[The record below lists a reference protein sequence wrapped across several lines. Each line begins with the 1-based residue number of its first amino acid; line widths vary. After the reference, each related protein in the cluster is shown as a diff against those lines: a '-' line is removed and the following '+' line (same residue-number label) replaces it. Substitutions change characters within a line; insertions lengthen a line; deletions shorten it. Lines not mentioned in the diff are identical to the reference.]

1 MVGKVLQLF
10 AKPIYKLIARG
21 AGQTGRKSK
30 VISHYEYGGKKY
42 LPDDMKRVIRR
53 GEKGRPVRGLVPNT
67 EEAERISKLGTKE
80 KVFSSIKRRETSPA
94 VMKQIKKLD
103 EMTED
108 EVKYITKEK
117 AEKLGITEYTLAP
130 YRQTRLGGGQH
141 GTRTKFTD
149 AEGKPI
155 YLADESNAKAIN
167 KLSDKNSRIV
177 YDRFKEIDIAG
188 DKSFHA
194 RTALMQHLGRMVKQ
208 SKGRGISE
216 DKIIEKFSQL
226 DAPWWGNFLAKRGRL
241 NNREIKKAK
250 ELGVISDDE
259 LLEISHIVRA
269 ADDPMKSFDKENV
282 FWSMY
287 KQNRDRMRAQE
298 PIPGFE
304 EGYENM
310 LHDRIKGY
318 YGFDQGGIVNGYAG
332 GGLIKAGLKKLLGD
346 SLGMMSRRKFMKG
359 VGATAASAALPRSAM
374 KLAAPAA
381 KKVALSFAPPWVN
394 GMLSA
399 LKSAPLHTAA
409 VDFAKLGNNAHIA
422 KIGSKKIKIWGHEG
436 KAGTESHFRVKSS
449 DMVEGDK
456 IAGKADDFW
465 DDVVLTEEPGQTSIT
480 WKNKMYDH
488 GNDQHIVID
497 KVNKETRF
505 VDDNWHMEAGGEDIA
520 KDDWIE
526 YAMTT
531 DKKALA
537 KEMGLAKGDEIG
549 EKLVDEWSVS
559 GMDNDYADMFRS
571 YVDSFSPSGNVFGT
585 VGKMKDML
593 TKPSITKKYKKEIG
607 KMQKSLDTHQENKM
621 LDWEGQFRGGQGM
634 HGYYRGGTSMRDYP
648 QARKMDINKL
658 VDAVGMAETA
668 PAYMK
673 SRNLGPR
680 NEYISP
686 TGNYGTYGLS
696 RENFTR
702 GLHME
707 RADKSTYEHDRL
719 AATGYG
725 VPRWKNWENTWK
737 DEALQKQASKR
748 YLQGMVDYYSKNR
761 DKMKYGSDPYYEAL
775 LRYGPEDTRE
785 TGDYFNK
792 VMGFYNRG
800 GLAKKFSVADAVA
813 TIKASPQ
820 KFQGGGLVKLFAPK
834 VMGKLSKY
842 APKIT
847 GITGKGPDLSTIRAD
862 LYTPPKGP
870 YTITSESGARILD
883 RDFKTLEE
891 AQGALKE
898 MVKGF
903 RTQDASTFKIFGKRP
918 PKTKAGVSEGAP
930 EVDLG
935 MVGKELP
942 PEKPGAMFWGSRE
955 KIIHAPSE
963 AMTGKQWLQYLQ
975 LPKHGILNPKGFPI
989 VKHMELNDTGLAPH
1003 LSKIGNNT
1011 MSKAQLVDDF
1021 DTKLAPELDVTVLG
1035 SKISEGGKFYGKM
1048 SKMDLQPYREGPVK
1062 NVLKTVKDQGFP
1074 LKEALANNNTDEIM
1088 RIIKVIEDS
1097 TFNNFGVANSI
1108 MEGFPKKFPFE
1119 LKKVLQEIAQLSGA
1133 RTAGF
1138 KKYAKEV
1145 QYSGQ
1150 QTLGGGQNY
1159 REFLFK
1165 YKHPAGSLRETEP
1178 MTRYSKL
1185 GADHFSSLS
1194 DKDQMGGFVHMRT
1207 SDRTDEFGRR
1217 ILHIEEIQ
1225 SDMHQKINSAM
1236 RSVRRMEKEGK
1247 PPVPGTLKQSKYA
1260 PRGDMI
1266 VETVDKANEQ
1276 HLALLAS
1283 KIEDLAAM
1291 PQTKATQIRLVRL
1304 NKERAKVRK
1313 MIQDKKAKMAT
1324 GDHSGVAQ
1332 GPYSKTEDYNEF
1344 VMKYAEKV
1352 AQEGGYDGVTISS
1365 SAIKNRSLSPGNTD
1379 YGGNVVAYGPMAEG
1393 AMKKVA
1399 KKSGAKYLKTSI
1411 IDDKGRGWEVPM
1423 IWLDDK
1429 AKFNVARGLPA
1440 YKRGGIAVN
1449 G

>member
-1 MVGKVLQLF
+1 MVG
-10 AKPIYKLIARG
+10 
-21 AGQTGRKSK
+21 
-30 VISHYEYGGKKY
+30 
-42 LPDDMKRVIRR
+42 
-53 GEKGRPVRGLVPNT
+53 
-67 EEAERISKLGTKE
+67 
-80 KVFSSIKRRETSPA
+80 
-94 VMKQIKKLD
+94 
-103 EMTED
+103 
-108 EVKYITKEK
+108 
-117 AEKLGITEYTLAP
+117 GI
-130 YRQTRLGGGQH
+130 
-141 GTRTKFTD
+141 
-149 AEGKPI
+149 I
-155 YLADESNAKAIN
+155 
-167 KLSDKNSRIV
+167 
-177 YDRFKEIDIAG
+177 
-188 DKSFHA
+188 
-194 RTALMQHLGRMVKQ
+194 
-208 SKGRGISE
+208 
-216 DKIIEKFSQL
+216 
-226 DAPWWGNFLAKRGRL
+226 
-241 NNREIKKAK
+241 
-250 ELGVISDDE
+250 
-259 LLEISHIVRA
+259 
-269 ADDPMKSFDKENV
+269 
-282 FWSMY
+282 
-287 KQNRDRMRAQE
+287 
-298 PIPGFE
+298 
-304 EGYENM
+304 
-310 LHDRIKGY
+310 
-318 YGFDQGGIVNGYAG
+318 
-332 GGLIKAGLKKLLGD
+332 KKLLGD

-436 KAGTESHFRVKSS
+436 KVGTESHFRVKSS

-526 YAMTT
+526 YVMTT
-531 DKKALA
+531 DKKKLA
-537 KEMGLAKGDEIG
+537 KEMGFYKADPKGVKGLDI
-549 EKLVDEWSVS
+549 DEWSVS

-593 TKPSITKKYKKEIG
+593 NKPSITKKYKKEIG

-702 GLHME
+702 GLPME

-800 GLAKKFSVADAVA
+800 GLAKKFSVEDAVA
-813 TIKASPQ
+813 MIKASPQ
-820 KFQGGGLVKLFAPK
+820 KFMGGGLVKLLAPR
-834 VMGKLSKY
+834 VTGKLSRYK
-842 APKIT
+842 PKIT

-1003 LSKIGNNT
+1003 LSKFGNKT
-1011 MSKAQLVDDF
+1011 VSKEQLVKDF

-1035 SKISEGGKFYGKM
+1035 STAGGGEKFYNKM

-1062 NVLKTVKDQGFP
+1062 NVLKTVKDQGYP

-1108 MEGFPKKFPFE
+1108 MEGFPQKFPFE
-1119 LKKVLQEIAQLSGA
+1119 LKKVLQEISQLSGA

-1138 KKYAKEV
+1138 KEYARNV

-1165 YKHPAGSLRETEP
+1165 YKQPSGSLREMEP
-1178 MTRYSKL
+1178 VARYQDL

-1247 PPVPGTLKQSKYA
+1247 PPVPGTLKKSKYA

-1313 MIQDKKAKMAT
+1313 MIQDKKAKMAE
-1324 GDHSGVAQ
+1324 GDHSGIAQ

-1365 SAIKNRSLSPGNTD
+1365 SAIKNRTLSPGNQD
-1379 YGGNVVAYGPMAEG
+1379 YAGNVVAYGPMAEG

-1423 IWLDDK
+1423 IWLDDQ
-1429 AKFNVARGLPA
+1429 AKLNVARGLPA